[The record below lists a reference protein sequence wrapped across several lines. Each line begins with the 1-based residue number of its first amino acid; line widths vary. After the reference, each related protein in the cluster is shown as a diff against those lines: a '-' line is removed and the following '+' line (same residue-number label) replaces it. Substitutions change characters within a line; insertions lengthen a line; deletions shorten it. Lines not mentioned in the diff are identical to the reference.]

1 MQISES
7 FTHITGVM
15 EAKAMRAFS
24 IDRISLN
31 CLTQVFAICCIRYMF
46 TLGGLNL
53 PEPEKLPGTN
63 LKSPF
68 YFIGDGA
75 FPLNTSIMNS
85 YGKLIL
91 TKNIELLIIGS
102 KVKIY

>member
-1 MQISES
+1 
-7 FTHITGVM
+7 
-15 EAKAMRAFS
+15 
-24 IDRISLN
+24 
-31 CLTQVFAICCIRYMF
+31 MF

-75 FPLNTSIMNS
+75 FPLNTSIMKP
-85 YGKLIL
+85 YGNADLDQEHRAFNYRFKSKNLLKKL
-91 TKNIELLIIGS
+91 
-102 KVKIY
+102 